1 MKFPVYHPQ
10 GRDSLKVFPV
20 YQPYQDKCRLVF
32 IGLSED
38 KWTGSVNAKLE
49 YIFQEGQNDS
59 NPVPGVCSVSVG
71 DVLFMGGGI
80 YICEPASWRELTAKE
95 LYQYVNM
102 DRNQQ
107 WKFAREFKKEK
118 QDVK

>member
-1 MKFPVYHPQ
+1 M
-10 GRDSLKVFPV
+10 KVFPV
-20 YQPYQDKCRLVF
+20 YQPHQNKCRLVF
-32 IGLSED
+32 VGLSED
-38 KWTGSVNAKLE
+38 KWLGSVNAKLE

-71 DVLFMGGGI
+71 DVVFMGAGY